1 MSYPRYIS
9 PAFGSTQQIAVSP
22 AITPANPGLYSGF
35 FSVGIGLSLYL
46 RITIVQLI
54 GFNQFR
60 FNIRPSN
67 FPLPDRSPATC
78 KAAPAFAFSLSNQIG
93 CRPFSTRAEIPRLL
107 SLKPET
113 RSAEKSPFYTQNQPA
128 HRN

>member
-1 MSYPRYIS
+1 MSYPRYIN

-35 FSVGIGLSLYL
+35 FSVGIGFSLYL
-46 RITIVQLI
+46 RIAIVQLV
-54 GFNQFR
+54 GFNYLR
-60 FNIRPSN
+60 LNIHPSS
-67 FPLPDRSPATC
+67 FPPPDRSPATC
-78 KAAPAFAFSLSNQIG
+78 KAAPEFAFSLSNQIG
-93 CRPFSTRAEIPRLL
+93 CRPFSTRAGIPRSL

-113 RSAEKSPFYTQNQPA
+113 RSAEKSPFCTQNQPA